1 MALEMEQMP
10 MRSKIVLGMLLVAL
24 SASADKVHELFN
36 AHRDQILSA
45 GVSTI
50 DGTVYLVGKANSPRK
65 LGDAVGWTKAEENAK
80 WNIGD
85 RHKATAVWPPDVVE
99 AEKDAAWLEYR
110 AMHPNRFHVVG
121 LQRIWTKKTPP
132 DGYMVVMS
140 APAEFLEL
148 SPPTAQELSVAVS
161 RMRQKK
167 RLAVEAAKRAAA
179 DAARKAAAKEAAR
192 KAAAEAAERKA
203 GARKVLDGNTVR
215 QQQVDEDLVL

>member
-1 MALEMEQMP
+1 MSKRVFTLALAIILGTTVMLGCGGGSE
-10 MRSKIVLGMLLVAL
+10 SKQPQQ
-24 SASADKVHELFN
+24 ET
-36 AHRDQILSA
+36 SA
-45 GVSTI
+45 GVQ
-50 DGTVYLVGKANSPRK
+50 NE
-65 LGDAVGWTKAEENAK
+65 TKAEENAK

>member
-1 MALEMEQMP
+1 MEQIP
-10 MRSKIVLGMLLVAL
+10 MRSKTVLGMLLVAL
-24 SASADKVHELFN
+24 SVSADKVHELFN

-50 DGTVYLVGKANSPRK
+50 DGNVYLVGKANSPRK
-65 LGDAVGWTKAEENAK
+65 LGDAVGWTKAEEYAK

-85 RHKATAVWPPDVVE
+85 RHKATAVWPPDVAE
-99 AEKDAAWLEYR
+99 TEKDAAWLEYR

-121 LQRIWTKKTPP
+121 LQRIWTQKAPP
-132 DGYMVVMS
+132 DGYVVVMS

-148 SPPTAQELSVAVS
+148 SPPTTQELAVAVS
-161 RMRQKK
+161 RMREKK
-167 RLAVEAAKRAAA
+167 RLAEEATKRAAA
-179 DAARKAAAKEAAR
+179 DAARKAAAEEAAR

-215 QQQVDEDLVL
+215 QQQLDEDLVL

>member
-1 MALEMEQMP
+1 

-24 SASADKVHELFN
+24 SVSADKVHELFN

-45 GVSTI
+45 GVTTI
-50 DGTVYLVGKANSPRK
+50 DGNVYLVGKSNSPRK

-121 LQRIWTKKTPP
+121 LQRIWTQKTPP
-132 DGYMVVMS
+132 DGYVVVMS

-148 SPPTAQELSVAVS
+148 SPPTTQELAVAVS
-161 RMRQKK
+161 RMREKK
-167 RLAVEAAKRAAA
+167 RLAEEAAKRAAA
-179 DAARKAAAKEAAR
+179 EAAR
-192 KAAAEAAERKA
+192 KAAAEAAARKAEQEAAERKA
-203 GARKVLDGNTVR
+203 GARKILDGGAV
-215 QQQVDEDLVL
+215 QQQQLDEELVL